1 MYQRPEGTGILE
13 WTCLSMVVK
22 QKSETKVK
30 EEREISPIDRDICQ
44 WEGDFLNYNRR
55 YAIVSGEELQSK
67 VGFRYFL
74 LVLNLTRK
82 INPLVINTVRVTSN
96 INITPFV

>member
-1 MYQRPEGTGILE
+1 
-13 WTCLSMVVK
+13 MVVK

-30 EEREISPIDRDICQ
+30 EELEISPIDRVICQ

>member
-1 MYQRPEGTGILE
+1 
-13 WTCLSMVVK
+13 MVVK
-22 QKSETKVK
+22 QKSKTKVK
-30 EEREISPIDRDICQ
+30 EEREISPIDRDIWQ
-44 WEGDFLNYNRR
+44 REGDFLNDNRR
-55 YAIVSGEELQSK
+55 YAIVSGDELQSK

-82 INPLVINTVRVTSN
+82 ISPLVINTVRVTSN

>member
-1 MYQRPEGTGILE
+1 
-13 WTCLSMVVK
+13 MVVK

-55 YAIVSGEELQSK
+55 YAIVSGGGVAIQSQLS
-67 VGFRYFL
+67 L
-74 LVLNLTRK
+74 LPAGT
-82 INPLVINTVRVTSN
+82 
-96 INITPFV
+96 